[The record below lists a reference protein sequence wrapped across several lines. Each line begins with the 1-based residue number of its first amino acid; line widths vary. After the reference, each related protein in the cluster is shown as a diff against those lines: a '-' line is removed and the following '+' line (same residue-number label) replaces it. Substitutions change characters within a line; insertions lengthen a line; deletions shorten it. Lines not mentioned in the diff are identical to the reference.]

1 MSNYKW
7 KGPIIMAECNH
18 QCDTCPSNGN
28 CESQIQKA
36 KMNDRS
42 NVKRVIAVLSGKGG
56 VGKSFITSYLAVSLT
71 RKGYKVGVLDA
82 DVTGPSI
89 PKAFGIKDK
98 AVGEDGLI
106 YPLESRTGI
115 KIMSANCLLEDD
127 SEPIIWRGVLL
138 GNLVKQ
144 FYEDVLWEE
153 LDYLLI
159 DMPPGTGD
167 IALTTF
173 QMIPIDDLIIVTSP
187 QDLVSLV
194 VTKALKMARMMNIN
208 VLGVVENMSYL
219 SCPKC
224 NEKIPVFG
232 ESHLEEFSKSLK
244 FDILGTLP
252 IVSENAKRVD
262 KGEIELVDLPEFE
275 QITEK
280 VLNGGK

>member
-1 MSNYKW
+1 MS
-7 KGPIIMAECNH
+7 ECNH
-18 QCDTCPSNGN
+18 QCEGCPSSGN
-28 CESQIQKA
+28 CSSEIKKA
-36 KMNDRS
+36 KMNERS
-42 NVKRVIAVLSGKGG
+42 SVKRVIAILSGKGG
-56 VGKSFITSYLAVSLT
+56 VGKSFITSYLAVSLK

-89 PKAFGIKDK
+89 PKAFGVKEK
-98 AVGEDGLI
+98 AMGEDGII
-106 YPLESRTGI
+106 YPLDTRSGI

-144 FYEDVLWEE
+144 FYEDVLWED
-153 LDYLLI
+153 LDFLLI

-194 VTKALKMARMMNIN
+194 VTKAIKMARMMNIN

-219 SCPKC
+219 ACPKC
-224 NEKIPVFG
+224 DEHIPVFG
-232 ESHLEEFSKSLK
+232 ESHLDEFAKKLDFK
-244 FDILGTLP
+244 VLGKLP
-252 IVSENAKRVD
+252 IVSANATKVD
-262 KGEIELVDLPEFE
+262 NGEIQSVNIPEFE
-275 QITEK
+275 SIISEVEK
-280 VLNGGK
+280 GVK

>member
-1 MSNYKW
+1 
-7 KGPIIMAECNH
+7 MAD
-18 QCDTCPSNGN
+18 CDHNCESCSQNGN
-28 CESQIQKA
+28 CSSQIQKA

-42 NVKRVIAVLSGKGG
+42 HVKKVVAVLSGKGG
-56 VGKSFITSYLAVSLT
+56 VGKSFITSYLAVSLQ

-89 PKAFGIKDK
+89 PKAFGVVDK
-98 AVGEDGLI
+98 AYGDEGLI
-106 YPLESRTGI
+106 YPLYTRTGI
-115 KIMSANCLLEDD
+115 KVMSANCLLEDEG
-127 SEPIIWRGVLL
+127 EPIIWRGVLL

-173 QMIPIDDLIIVTSP
+173 QQIHIDDLIIVTSP
-187 QDLVSLV
+187 QDLVSMV
-194 VTKALKMARMMNIN
+194 VSKAIKMARMMNIN
-208 VLGVVENMSYL
+208 VLGVIENMSYL

-232 ESHLEEFSKSLK
+232 ESHLDEFAKK
-244 FDILGTLP
+244 MDFKILGKLP
-252 IVSENAKRVD
+252 IVSSNATMVD
-262 KGEIELVDLPEFE
+262 NGLVEKIDLPEFE
-275 QITEK
+275 SITEAVEK
-280 VLNGGK
+280 SK

>member
-1 MSNYKW
+1 MVD
-7 KGPIIMAECNH
+7 
-18 QCDTCPSNGN
+18 CDHNCEGCPSAGN
-28 CESQIQKA
+28 CSEQIQKA
-36 KMNDRS
+36 KMNELS
-42 NVKRVIAVLSGKGG
+42 HAKRVIAVLSGKGG
-56 VGKSFITSYLAVSLT
+56 VGKSFITSYLAVSLA

-89 PKAFGIKDK
+89 PKAFGVTQK
-98 AVGEDGLI
+98 AFGENNLI
-106 YPLESRTGI
+106 YPLKTKTGI
-115 KIMSANCLLEDD
+115 RIMSANCLLDDD
-127 SEPIIWRGVLL
+127 SEPIVWRGVLL

-194 VTKALKMARMMNIN
+194 VTKAIKMARMMHIN

-219 SCPKC
+219 VCPKC
-224 NEKIPVFG
+224 DEHIKVFG
-232 ESHLEEFSKSLK
+232 ESHLDDFSKKLDFK
-244 FDILGTLP
+244 VLGKLP
-252 IVSENAKRVD
+252 IVSANATKVD
-262 KGEIELVDLPEFE
+262 NGEVEDIELPEFE
-275 QITEK
+275 TITDAILESK
-280 VLNGGK
+280 GV

>member
-1 MSNYKW
+1 
-7 KGPIIMAECNH
+7 MAECDHNCEGCE
-18 QCDTCPSNGN
+18 QNGN
-28 CESQIQKA
+28 CSSQIQKA
-36 KMNDRS
+36 VMNDRS
-42 NVKRVIAVLSGKGG
+42 HAKKVVAVLSGKGG
-56 VGKSFITSYLAVSLT
+56 VGKSFVTSYLAVSL
-71 RKGYKVGVLDA
+71 RRRGYKVGILDA

-89 PKAFGIKDK
+89 PKAFGVVDK
-98 AVGEDGLI
+98 AYGEDNLI
-106 YPLESRTGI
+106 YPIPTRTGI
-115 KIMSANCLLEDD
+115 KVMSANCLLEDEN
-127 SEPIIWRGVLL
+127 EPIIWRGVLL

-187 QDLVSLV
+187 QDLVSMV
-194 VTKALKMARMMNIN
+194 VSKAIKMARMLNIN

-232 ESHLEEFSKSLK
+232 ESHLDEFASKMNFK
-244 FDILGTLP
+244 VLGKLP
-252 IVSENAKRVD
+252 IVSANATKVD
-262 KGEIELVDLPEFE
+262 KGQIEDIELKEFE
-275 QITEK
+275 SITDAVIKEGDK
-280 VLNGGK
+280 